1 MKDPKQCRLVWL
13 KFSEEKVIGMSPLMG
28 GLNSKLEPPGNG
40 NWRDRWYH
48 IIFEADTFAGK
59 AFDVALLV
67 VILFNLLIIC
77 LETVDVVRQRYEWWL
92 ETAEWTCTL
101 LFTAE
106 YVMRIAC
113 IKRPSRY
120 ITSFFGIVDLLS
132 ILPAYVKMFGP
143 SSQSF
148 AVIRAFRLLRVFRIL
163 KLRWLTKESDVLLR
177 SVWDARGKVV
187 VFLSVVVVSV
197 TIAGTLMYEIEG
209 RHSDLEKNTP
219 HPSAKNVE
227 TEAGLA
233 KTDSAQPSTESTP
246 PKVAC
251 LECGRKIQSDA
262 PQPLFDSIPSSIYW
276 AIVTMTTVGY
286 GDIVPKTVLGKFVAS
301 LLILLGYSLIIV
313 PTGFVSAEMSK
324 NVEGSEEDG
333 TKEPG
338 SRSTKSNVVRC
349 ARCPENTPVES
360 AKFCDRCGERLPVQ
374 T

>member
-1 MKDPKQCRLVWL
+1 
-13 KFSEEKVIGMSPLMG
+13 MSPLIG
-28 GLNSKLEPPGNG
+28 GLNSNLEPPGKG

-59 AFDVALLV
+59 AFDLTLLV

-77 LETVDVVRQRYEWWL
+77 LDTVDVVRKEYAWWL
-92 ETAEWTCTL
+92 EVAEWTCTI

-113 IKRPSRY
+113 IKHPWRY

-132 ILPAYVKMFGP
+132 ILPAYCKLFIGP
-143 SSQSF
+143 SAQSF
-148 AVIRAFRLLRVFRIL
+148 AVVRAFRLLRVFRVL
-163 KLRWLTKESDVLLR
+163 KLRWLTKESDVLWR

-209 RHSDLEKNTP
+209 RHTDLDIKTAEVTDASKGSKTGSPSDRDLLTPEKDHSEEQKEKECP
-219 HPSAKNVE
+219 
-227 TEAGLA
+227 
-233 KTDSAQPSTESTP
+233 
-246 PKVAC
+246 
-251 LECGRKIQSDA
+251 ECGKALQEEG

-313 PTGFVSAEMSK
+313 PTGFVSAEISK
-324 NVEGSEEDG
+324 NAESGDEDERAEGHSP
-333 TKEPG
+333 EP
-338 SRSTKSNVVRC
+338 SAAVRSQVGPC
-349 ARCPENTPVES
+349 PRCPENIPNVG
-360 AKFCDRCGERLPVQ
+360 AKFCDRCGDRLPVNSNH
-374 T
+374 